1 MAVSSKIFKNESE
14 LANAINEEI
23 RKAMENTLNKMKEKL
38 GEFIE
43 EDVYSYDSKWY
54 RYRRT
59 DFLRDNYERIF
70 ETYFWN
76 DFGRGVKG
84 GIRVHT
90 DMYFPSYPEDFIH
103 GSQTENNY
111 NSLNLESYLE
121 IMNNPDVI
129 PSTRFNFPTNFTMH
143 KRPFWDDFL
152 DWAKTHFREIFEE
165 EFYKVS

>member
-23 RKAMENTLNKMKEKL
+23 RKAMKNTLDKMKEKL

-76 DFGRGVKG
+76 DF
-84 GIRVHT
+84 
-90 DMYFPSYPEDFIH
+90 FIL
-103 GSQTENNY
+103 SNV
-111 NSLNLESYLE
+111 L
-121 IMNNPDVI
+121 
-129 PSTRFNFPTNFTMH
+129 
-143 KRPFWDDFL
+143 K
-152 DWAKTHFREIFEE
+152 
-165 EFYKVS
+165 